1 MKPFVDIVKFIVPF
15 AVGIGI
21 LWWMYRGND
30 WSATFQMLASMRW
43 NWMLVS
49 LAFGIVPLALRA
61 QRWRLA
67 LRPLDEHPT
76 LRVCTDAIF
85 ISYAAS
91 LVVPRIGEVT
101 RCGTLKTYAG
111 TSFTKA
117 LGTVVAE
124 RVVDSLLL
132 ILLTVGAALIQLP
145 QYLHFVHTTGA
156 APLRFFERFTSTGY
170 LVTAICLLLAVV
182 FLAVLMARM
191 SFFQRGRDKMRSF
204 MDGIASLRRVRPFWL
219 YLLYSVGIW
228 IGYYLHFYLAF
239 FAFPATASVDP
250 ATGLLAFCIGSFAVL
265 VPTPNGAGPWH
276 FAVKTVLVL
285 YGLAEAPVVAFVLLV
300 HTIQTALV
308 VLAGAWGWTD
318 LLFIKKQSK
327 TATL

>member
-30 WSATFQMLASMRW
+30 WGATYQMLTSMHW
-43 NWMLVS
+43 GWMLLS
-49 LAFGIVPLALRA
+49 LAFGIVPLVFRALR
-61 QRWRLA
+61 WRQA
-67 LRPLDEHPT
+67 LRPLDEHPP
-76 LRVCTDAIF
+76 LRICTDAIF
-85 ISYAAS
+85 VSYAAS
-91 LVVPRIGEVT
+91 LIVPRIGEVT

-111 TSFTKA
+111 TSFSQA
-117 LGTVVAE
+117 LGTVVSE
-124 RVVDSLLL
+124 RVVDSVLLV
-132 ILLTVGAALIQLP
+132 LLTVGAALLQLP
-145 QYLHFVHTTGA
+145 QYLHFLHTTGA
-156 APLRFFERFTSTGY
+156 APLRLLQQFTSAGY
-170 LVTAICLLLAVV
+170 LVTAVCALLALG
-182 FLAVLMARM
+182 FLALLVARM
-191 SFFQRGRDKMRSF
+191 SFFRRGREKMVSF
-204 MDGIASLRRVRPFWL
+204 MAGIASLRRVRPLWA
-219 YLLYSVGIW
+219 YLLYSIGIW
-228 IGYYLHFYLAF
+228 AGYYLHFYLAF

-250 ATGLLAFCIGSFAVL
+250 AAALLAFCIGSFAVL

-308 VLAGAWGWTD
+308 VLTGAWGWAD
-318 LLFIKKQSK
+318 LLLIKKQSK

>member
-30 WSATFQMLASMRW
+30 WSATYQMLTSMHW
-43 NWMLVS
+43 GWMLLS
-49 LAFGIVPLALRA
+49 LAFGIVPPVFRAL
-61 QRWRLA
+61 RWRLA
-67 LRPLDEHPT
+67 LRPLDEHPP

-85 ISYAAS
+85 VSYAAS

-111 TSFTKA
+111 TSFSQA
-117 LGTVVAE
+117 LGTVVSE
-124 RVVDSLLL
+124 RVVDSVLLV
-132 ILLTVGAALIQLP
+132 LLTVGAALLQLP
-145 QYLHFVHTTGA
+145 QYLHFLHTTGA
-156 APLRFFERFTSTGY
+156 APLQLLQRFTSAGY
-170 LVTAICLLLAVV
+170 LVTAVCALLALG
-182 FLAVLMARM
+182 FLALLVARM
-191 SFFQRGRDKMRSF
+191 SFFRRGREKMVSF
-204 MDGIASLRRVRPFWL
+204 MAGIAS
-219 YLLYSVGIW
+219 
-228 IGYYLHFYLAF
+228 LHFYLAF

-250 ATGLLAFCIGSFAVL
+250 AAALLAFCIGSFAVL

-308 VLAGAWGWTD
+308 VLTGAWGWAD
-318 LLFIKKQSK
+318 LLLIKKQSK

>member
-1 MKPFVDIVKFIVPF
+1 VKPFVDIVKFIVPF

-170 LVTAICLLLAVV
+170 LVTTICPL
-182 FLAVLMARM
+182 
-191 SFFQRGRDKMRSF
+191 
-204 MDGIASLRRVRPFWL
+204 
-219 YLLYSVGIW
+219 
-228 IGYYLHFYLAF
+228 
-239 FAFPATASVDP
+239 
-250 ATGLLAFCIGSFAVL
+250 
-265 VPTPNGAGPWH
+265 
-276 FAVKTVLVL
+276 
-285 YGLAEAPVVAFVLLV
+285 
-300 HTIQTALV
+300 
-308 VLAGAWGWTD
+308 LAGANVTTGVVTPPPAPARPARR
-318 LLFIKKQSK
+318 LNGHAS
-327 TATL
+327 APGRGAHAH

>member
-30 WSATFQMLASMRW
+30 WSATYQMLTSMHW
-43 NWMLVS
+43 GWMLLS
-49 LAFGIVPLALRA
+49 LAFGIVPPVFRAL
-61 QRWRLA
+61 RWRLA
-67 LRPLDEHPT
+67 LRPLDEHPP

-85 ISYAAS
+85 VSYAAS

-111 TSFTKA
+111 TSFSQA
-117 LGTVVAE
+117 LGTVVSE
-124 RVVDSLLL
+124 RVVDSVLLV
-132 ILLTVGAALIQLP
+132 LLTVGAALLQLP
-145 QYLHFVHTTGA
+145 QYLHFLHTTGA
-156 APLRFFERFTSTGY
+156 A
-170 LVTAICLLLAVV
+170 
-182 FLAVLMARM
+182 
-191 SFFQRGRDKMRSF
+191 
-204 MDGIASLRRVRPFWL
+204 
-219 YLLYSVGIW
+219 
-228 IGYYLHFYLAF
+228 
-239 FAFPATASVDP
+239 
-250 ATGLLAFCIGSFAVL
+250 LLAFCIGSFAVL

-308 VLAGAWGWTD
+308 VLTGAWGWAD
-318 LLFIKKQSK
+318 LLLIKKQSK